1 MGGTSAGGQ
10 HSPRGLFTA
19 SPTPPWA
26 RNDWHCVRC
35 EDITRVAVAAAVAV
49 EVAAVV
55 RIAAV
60 GKSTFLSL
68 EEAERTEEKVG
79 EK

>member
-1 MGGTSAGGQ
+1 M
-10 HSPRGLFTA
+10 
-19 SPTPPWA
+19 
-26 RNDWHCVRC
+26 
-35 EDITRVAVAAAVAV
+35 AVAAAVAAA

-60 GKSTFLSL
+60 GKSIFLSL

>member
-1 MGGTSAGGQ
+1 MS
-10 HSPRGLFTA
+10 
-19 SPTPPWA
+19 
-26 RNDWHCVRC
+26 
-35 EDITRVAVAAAVAV
+35 VAAAAAAA

>member
-1 MGGTSAGGQ
+1 M
-10 HSPRGLFTA
+10 
-19 SPTPPWA
+19 
-26 RNDWHCVRC
+26 
-35 EDITRVAVAAAVAV
+35 AVAAAVAAKV
-49 EVAAVV
+49 TAVV

>member
-1 MGGTSAGGQ
+1 MLAWEAPQLEDSTVTGVYSQLPLDRKA
-10 HSPRGLFTA
+10 
-19 SPTPPWA
+19 
-26 RNDWHCVRC
+26 WHCVRS
-35 EDITRVAVAAAVAV
+35 EDITRVAVAAAVAA

-79 EK
+79 ER